1 MAPQVDASLLPGA
14 QESALL
20 LETPARMRLL
30 KARVT
35 TAAST

>member
-1 MAPQVDASLLPGA
+1 MAPQVDVYLLQGA